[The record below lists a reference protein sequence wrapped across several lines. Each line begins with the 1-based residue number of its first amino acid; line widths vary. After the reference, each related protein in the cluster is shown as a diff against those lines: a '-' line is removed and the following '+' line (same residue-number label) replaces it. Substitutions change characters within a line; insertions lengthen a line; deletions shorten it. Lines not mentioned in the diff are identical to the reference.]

1 MQVCA
6 RFCHACLVCANSGVN
21 PRLLEL
27 EVFDVHEHMKAL
39 APEHGRLP
47 TKPGQTP
54 TDSAKIRKGRYRLL
68 GSSWAL
74 AWEQVKKELQLT
86 YQEETRVLDRDT
98 PVRMETL
105 YDMLFPARK
114 YEEDTLDG
122 EKVTEVPNKEGSALN
137 ERTGHLLDRESTRQ
151 LPRNGPKTCQR
162 I

>member
-1 MQVCA
+1 MA
-6 RFCHACLVCANSGVN
+6 PTGK
-21 PRLLEL
+21 EL
-27 EVFDVHEHMKAL
+27 EVFDVHEHMRAL
-39 APEHGRLP
+39 APEQGRFH

-98 PVRMETL
+98 PVRMEKL
-105 YDMLFPARK
+105 YDMLF
-114 YEEDTLDG
+114 L
-122 EKVTEVPNKEGSALN
+122 SLI
-137 ERTGHLLDRESTRQ
+137 H
-151 LPRNGPKTCQR
+151 